1 MCPHTCICVLILL
14 QVLADEGLQ
23 QWIDKNRKWYFY
35 ICVLIFLYMCPRV
48 RRVLCGKLLRAV
60 LLRLRV
66 AVVISSAMLCRQRC
80 GYARLE
86 ILLRY

>member
-1 MCPHTCICVLILL
+1 M
-14 QVLADEGLQ
+14 
-23 QWIDKNRKWYFY
+23 
-35 ICVLIFLYMCPRV
+35 FLYMCPHV
-48 RRVLCGKLLRAV
+48 RRVLRGKLLRGV

-80 GYARLE
+80 GYVRLE